1 MLNLNFILGSLN
13 YVNNPKVKV
22 FLTSCQAIPS
32 GFDCIYSYLNLYY
45 FYSTY
50 LRLEGAKQMTQI
62 RVFGAQGQDLAFDE
76 RGVNIVILQDNILFQ
91 ALNGIVVC
99 GVTQLSKQNLYHKN
113 FTISRENM
121 RKSYSQLTLP
131 KLPLPRT
138 ARKWKSSTE

>member
-1 MLNLNFILGSLN
+1 
-13 YVNNPKVKV
+13 
-22 FLTSCQAIPS
+22 
-32 GFDCIYSYLNLYY
+32 
-45 FYSTY
+45 
-50 LRLEGAKQMTQI
+50 MTQI
-62 RVFGAQGQDLAFDE
+62 RVFGAEGQDLAFNE

-113 FTISRENM
+113 FAISRENM